1 MNLQQ
6 EHLLFSVSRPAASR
20 PAAATTT
27 GFQDHGLGGFQV
39 IATDGGAGPAAPAA
53 PWWAAAAAAAPQG
66 CAAAKFPIGSP
77 PSGN

>member
-6 EHLLFSVSRPAASR
+6 EHLLFSVSRPASR
-20 PAAATTT
+20 PSAATTT